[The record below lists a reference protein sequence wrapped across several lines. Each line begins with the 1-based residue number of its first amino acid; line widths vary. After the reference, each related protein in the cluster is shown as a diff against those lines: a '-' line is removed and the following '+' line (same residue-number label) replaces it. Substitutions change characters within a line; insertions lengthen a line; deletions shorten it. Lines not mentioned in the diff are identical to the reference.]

1 MKLSI
6 HFLYSTFFST
16 ARNINCY
23 EVKWTYYVH
32 ELLNLWILK
41 RFIFVKTFGLVK
53 CNNLVVVITQ
63 SIEYCSHPTGLLF
76 REVLWYYQVTIRKGK
91 KLFSVI
97 FPKEHLKN
105 AKLNWGKRIYSL
117 ESLQQIHL
125 RELLQARDII
135 RSRQAAA
142 FLQIQGWPAQEVQ
155 LEAINFKHKFLE
167 VINFTRKYGIVTN
180 LALHEPS
187 AAQRGKAKA
196 DAACLFNYDENIW

>member
-16 ARNINCY
+16 ARIINCY

-53 CNNLVVVITQ
+53 CNNLIVVITQ

-76 REVLWYYQVTIRKGK
+76 REVLWYYQVMIRKGK
-91 KLFSVI
+91 KWFSVI

-117 ESLQQIHL
+117 ERPVSSTNSFKRTASGKRHHQKQASSC
-125 RELLQARDII
+125 LLTNPRVTCSRSTI
-135 RSRQAAA
+135 R
-142 FLQIQGWPAQEVQ
+142 GHQ
-155 LEAINFKHKFLE
+155 L
-167 VINFTRKYGIVTN
+167 
-180 LALHEPS
+180 
-187 AAQRGKAKA
+187 
-196 DAACLFNYDENIW
+196 